1 MKNEEIIEHE
11 IICGAKKLMQ
21 QFGLKKTTMEDIA
34 KAVGKSK
41 STLYYYFKDKEEIFD
56 RVINLEMDELF
67 QTIKSSVDR
76 QADAI
81 GMLKA
86 YMVTKLKTLR
96 DKTNL
101 YRFAIEED
109 FQGRLN
115 NEFTNLRTRYDGEEK
130 KLLEL
135 ILSKGV
141 TDNLFTSEIKIEIE
155 LLSELLVSCIRGIE
169 VDVISNKKY
178 RNLEEKAGVLV
189 DFLIKG
195 IGK

>member
-1 MKNEEIIEHE
+1 
-11 IICGAKKLMQ
+11 MQ